1 MGRFF
6 ARDVKGVQTHFKSP
20 GVKTR
25 HIKVDDNI
33 EKKNRFFEKWHLTSE
48 MLKSSVQCVWTGHLT
63 DDFKAVR
70 RLMRLF
76 YLPFLY

>member
-25 HIKVDDNI
+25 RIKVDDNT
-33 EKKNRFFEKWHLTSE
+33 EKKTDF
-48 MLKSSVQCVWTGHLT
+48 LKNNI
-63 DDFKAVR
+63 
-70 RLMRLF
+70 
-76 YLPFLY
+76 

>member
-6 ARDVKGVQTHFKSP
+6 ARDVKGVQTHFKSS

-33 EKKNRFFEKWHLTSE
+33 EKKTRFFEK
-48 MLKSSVQCVWTGHLT
+48 
-63 DDFKAVR
+63 
-70 RLMRLF
+70 
-76 YLPFLY
+76 